1 MGLIRGFGLKSGAI
15 ASTVAH
21 DAHNIIVVGA
31 SDRDML
37 AAARGAAD
45 MGGGMTVADKGQV
58 IAKLPLQIAGFM
70 SQGNINEVSSSLE
83 EVIRAARSL
92 GCSLEAPFATLS
104 FMALTPIPELKLTD
118 QGLFDSVNFKFV
130 SLFES

>member
-31 SDRDML
+31 SYRDML

-45 MGGGMTVADKGQV
+45 MGGGMTVAENGQV
-58 IAKLPLQIAGFM
+58 IAKLPLQIAGLNVPR
-70 SQGNINEVSSSLE
+70 QH
-83 EVIRAARSL
+83 
-92 GCSLEAPFATLS
+92 
-104 FMALTPIPELKLTD
+104 
-118 QGLFDSVNFKFV
+118 Q
-130 SLFES
+130 

>member
-1 MGLIRGFGLKSGAI
+1 VGLIRGFGLKSGAI

-58 IAKLPLQIAGFM
+58 IAKLPLQIAGLM
-70 SQGNINEVSSSLE
+70 SQGKINEVSAGLE
-83 EVIRAARSL
+83 DIVRV
-92 GCSLEAPFATLS
+92 P
-104 FMALTPIPELKLTD
+104 D
-118 QGLFDSVNFKFV
+118 H
-130 SLFES
+130 